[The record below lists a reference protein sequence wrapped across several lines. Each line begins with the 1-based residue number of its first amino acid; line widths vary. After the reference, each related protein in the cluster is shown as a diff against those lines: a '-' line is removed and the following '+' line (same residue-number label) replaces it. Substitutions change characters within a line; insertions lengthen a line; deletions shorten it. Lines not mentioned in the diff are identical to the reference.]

1 MLEDERAV
9 SLIAAEL
16 EVHDWQIKAACQLF
30 SEDATVPFVARYRK
44 EATGGLDEVMLQRAK
59 GLIESFSELFKRQ
72 NYILKSLGERELLT
86 PELETSIKNTFSLN
100 ELEDIFLPYK
110 PKRRTRAT
118 AAREKGLKP
127 LAELLYTQLRDIDLN
142 KAADKY
148 VDISKGVENREEAL
162 AGAADIIAEMISEER
177 RLRSRL
183 RELFMASAVL
193 VSTVIK
199 KKKEEGVK
207 FSDYFAWS
215 ELVAKIPSHRLLAIL
230 RGESQGVLRIKI
242 RPELEDVQKRL
253 FAECLKDSCPY
264 KDYIREAALD
274 AYTRLLAPSLENE
287 VRTELKSS
295 ADIEAVK
302 VFSQNLR
309 ELLMS
314 APLGGIPVL
323 AIDPGVRTGCK
334 LVALNERGD
343 LLANTVIYP
352 DRKSDAA
359 EKIIREWIQKFAAGA
374 IAVGNGTFGRETESF
389 LRELRLTQVDIVLV
403 SESGASI
410 YSASETAREEF
421 PDYDLTVRGAVS
433 IGRRLQDPLAELV
446 KLDPKSIGVGQYQH
460 DVDQSLLKEGLD
472 AVVMSCVNAVG
483 VELNTASKELL
494 GYVSGLG
501 RRLAENIIAYRKEK
515 GMFSSRDEL
524 LKVPRLGAR
533 AYEQA
538 AGFIRVRESSNPL
551 DRSAVHPESYLIVEK
566 MSQDCG
572 CTVRELLSSAQMRES
587 IELERYIS
595 DKAGLP
601 TLRDIIDEL
610 ARPGRDPRQKFVAFS
625 FDNSVKSMN
634 DLRSGMQLAGIVT
647 NVTDFGAFVDIGV
660 HQDGLVHIS
669 QLANKFVKDPNDI
682 VKVQQRVMV
691 RVLEVDQKR
700 KRISLSMRSE

>member
-610 ARPGRDPRQKFVAFS
+610 ARPGRDPRQKFMAFS